1 MRALSAAVSAYSSHL
16 GPQLSA
22 ALAYHVLLSLFPLL
36 IFLVAILGL
45 ALNDEATRE
54 RVVDWLLDLLPVT
67 EDARDTVESA
77 VEGISTPASAAGLL
91 SLIPLIWAASG
102 AMAAIRKGLDVV
114 WKPEQ
119 RRPAGRAKLLD
130 VLLVLLAGAF
140 VLVSVGLT
148 VIIQVALDR
157 ADLGAFEAVV
167 SAAGEL
173 TRLALPFL
181 FTFATFVLL
190 YARVPWARPPFR
202 TVWLGALV
210 AALAFEV
217 LKVGFGIYLSHF
229 ANYNLIYGSSV
240 PSSASSCS
248 RTSREPSSS
257 WARTSRRRGRR
268 SASRPRR
275 RPRSASPSC
284 IGHDA
289 SCAGCSFTSATLR
302 ARTPEQLHPQGL
314 GRSLRWRGGR
324 WPILGAPQIVL
335 QCAGNRRSS
344 R

>member
-1 MRALSAAVSAYSSHL
+1 MKALRRLAGRTVRAFGAAVSAFSSHL

-54 RVVDWLLDLLPVT
+54 RVVDWLLDRLPVT

-91 SLIPLIWAASG
+91 SLIPLVWAASG

-148 VIIQVALDR
+148 VIIQVALDK
-157 ADLGAFEAVV
+157 ADLEAFEGVV

-202 TVWLGALV
+202 TVWPGALV

-217 LKVGFGIYLSHF
+217 FKVGFGIYLAHF
-229 ANYNLIYGSSV
+229 ANYNLIYGSLGAV
-240 PSSASSCS
+240 IGFLVFTYLAGAIFFLGADFAAAWPKV
-248 RTSREPSSS
+248 REPV
-257 WARTSRRRGRR
+257 
-268 SASRPRR
+268 PQ
-275 RPRSASPSC
+275 
-284 IGHDA
+284 
-289 SCAGCSFTSATLR
+289 ATAEREPLLHR
-302 ARTPEQLHPQGL
+302 ARRLARGLFVHERHPSGKDT
-314 GRSLRWRGGR
+314 
-324 WPILGAPQIVL
+324 
-335 QCAGNRRSS
+335 
-344 R
+344 

>member
-1 MRALSAAVSAYSSHL
+1 VRALSAAVSAYSSHL

-54 RVVDWLLDLLPVT
+54 RVVDWLLELLPVT

-114 WKPEQ
+114 WEPEQ

-148 VIIQVALDR
+148 IITQVALGR

-173 TRLALPFL
+173 TRLVLPFL
-181 FTFATFVLL
+181 LTFATFVLL

-217 LKVGFGIYLSHF
+217 LNFGFAIYLSYF
-229 ANYNLIYGSSV
+229 ANYNLIYGSLAAVIAFLVFTYLAGAIFFLGADFAAAWPKVRAPPPQST
-240 PSSASSCS
+240 AE
-248 RTSREPSSS
+248 REPLL
-257 WARTSRRRGRR
+257 
-268 SASRPRR
+268 
-275 RPRSASPSC
+275 
-284 IGHDA
+284 H
-289 SCAGCSFTSATLR
+289 R
-302 ARTPEQLHPQGL
+302 ARRLVRGLFVHERHPSGKDT
-314 GRSLRWRGGR
+314 
-324 WPILGAPQIVL
+324 
-335 QCAGNRRSS
+335 
-344 R
+344 

>member
-16 GPQLSA
+16 VPS
-22 ALAYHVLLSLFPLL
+22 SRPRSPTTCCSFFPLL

-54 RVVDWLLDLLPVT
+54 RVVDWLLDRLPVT

-77 VEGISTPASAAGLL
+77 VEGISTPASAAGLRR
-91 SLIPLIWAASG
+91 SSRSSAASG

-157 ADLGAFEAVV
+157 ADLGAFEGVV

-190 YARVPWARPPFR
+190 YAGA
-202 TVWLGALV
+202 LGAAVVPHRVAGCARGRAGLRGAQGRLRHLPRALRELQPHLRLLGAVIGFLV
-210 AALAFEV
+210 FTYLAGAIFFLGADFAAAWPNV
-217 LKVGFGIYLSHF
+217 
-229 ANYNLIYGSSV
+229 
-240 PSSASSCS
+240 
-248 RTSREPSSS
+248 REPP
-257 WARTSRRRGRR
+257 
-268 SASRPRR
+268 PR
-275 RPRSASPSC
+275 
-284 IGHDA
+284 
-289 SCAGCSFTSATLR
+289 ATAEREPLLHR
-302 ARTPEQLHPQGL
+302 ARRLVRGLFVHERHPSGKDT
-314 GRSLRWRGGR
+314 
-324 WPILGAPQIVL
+324 
-335 QCAGNRRSS
+335 
-344 R
+344 